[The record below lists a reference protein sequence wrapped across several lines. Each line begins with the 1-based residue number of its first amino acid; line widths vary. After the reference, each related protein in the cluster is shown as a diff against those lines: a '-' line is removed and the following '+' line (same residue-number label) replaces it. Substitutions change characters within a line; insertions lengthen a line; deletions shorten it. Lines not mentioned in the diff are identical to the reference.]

1 MKKPHLIPSLC
12 FFLLP
17 VITYGAAASTIEH
30 VELYP
35 SGAMVA
41 RSVALTEAD
50 LPEVTIEGLPST
62 LIPSSIQISTGT
74 AEGVRLGG
82 FLFLPRENVVEADD
96 ERTAELRQ
104 AVEELEESLDRLRIE
119 REVLTVRTQHFR
131 GLAQSISKSLQEEAD
146 ADTFALA
153 EKAWG
158 KAESVAQAGA
168 AQLAILKKEEKKL
181 GIELQKVK
189 KDLGELVGKLNR
201 LSGVLKIEVAGSVGD
216 QDALEIRYQVREGG
230 WQPVHELRANP
241 AAGTLEW
248 VYKAQIR
255 QNSGEDW
262 KDVSVT
268 LNSASA
274 LYAGGLPELNP
285 LILNKVEV
293 RPMAKARMA
302 LESSYDM
309 VQAAPPPAEEAMPE
323 STTTGFFMELPEPL
337 TLESGE
343 SPVIR
348 AAFTRQLK
356 ADYWS
361 EAVPELSTDAWLM
374 AGLVNE
380 LGWPILAGDSYCY
393 IDDQLVARRWMPS
406 YAAGEEVELS
416 LGRNEK
422 MKIERKERVKKQA
435 EGGLIDKTKRHDI
448 KYETTVENRMAVAHR
463 IVLQDR
469 FPIGRDNKIQ
479 VRTIQP
485 KNVEPEEG
493 TGIFKWERTLQPGGS
508 DIMTTEF
515 TVIYPAEWDIYPP
528 L

>member
-12 FFLLP
+12 LFLLP
-17 VITYGAAASTIEH
+17 VISSGAASSTIEH

-35 SGAMVA
+35 SGAMVT
-41 RSVALTEAD
+41 RSVALADDD
-50 LPEVTIEGLPST
+50 LPEVTVEGLPST

-74 AEGVRLGG
+74 AEGVRIGG

-96 ERTAELRQ
+96 PRTADLRGV
-104 AVEELEESLDRLRIE
+104 VEGIEAKLNKLRIE
-119 REVLTVRTQHFR
+119 REALTARTEHFR

-146 ADTFALA
+146 AEMFSLA
-153 EKAWG
+153 ESAWE
-158 KAESVAQAGA
+158 KAEAVAQSGA
-168 AQLAILKKEEKKL
+168 ERLTALQQEEKEL
-181 GIELQKVK
+181 GIELQKAK

-201 LSGVLKIEVAGSVGD
+201 LSGVLKVEIEGTVAD
-216 QDALEIRYQVREGG
+216 QDALEISYQIREGG

-302 LESSYDM
+302 LESSYDLA
-309 VQAAPPPAEEAMPE
+309 QAAPPQAEQAMPE
-323 STTTGFFMELPEPL
+323 STTTGFFMELSEPL

-348 AAFTRQLK
+348 PAFTKQLK

-448 KYETTVENRMAVAHR
+448 KYETTVENRMTVAHR

-485 KNVEPEEG
+485 KEVEPEEG
-493 TGIFKWERTLQPGGS
+493 TGIFKWERTLQSGAK
-508 DIMTTEF
+508 DTMTTEF